1 MNIYSV
7 PDLYD
12 AIHKDSS
19 FDIQLLKTIAKSR
32 SGSVLELASGT
43 GRLTKCILDLG
54 LDYTGLELSKQFIE
68 VAKNRYVDQ
77 ARFVLGDT
85 CDFKLNMKF
94 NFIFIGFQH
103 RFKEINNLYYFNDYI
118 NKNTDYNWEVIE
130 WFGNN
135 NSILIGK
142 KKIIHKIE
150 NL

>member
-19 FDIQLLKTIAKSR
+19 FDIQLLKTIAKNR

-68 VAKNRYVDQ
+68 VAKKRYVDQ
-77 ARFVLGDT
+77 ARFVLGDM

-94 NFIFIGFQH
+94 NFMPFIFKFV
-103 RFKEINNLYYFNDYI
+103 FFNNCVFFCSVN
-118 NKNTDYNWEVIE
+118 
-130 WFGNN
+130 
-135 NSILIGK
+135 
-142 KKIIHKIE
+142 IIS
-150 NL
+150 NAC

>member
-19 FDIQLLKTIAKSR
+19 FDIQLLKTIAKNR

-68 VAKNRYVDQ
+68 VAKKRYVGQ
-77 ARFVLGDT
+77 ALCFRRYVRFQ
-85 CDFKLNMKF
+85 
-94 NFIFIGFQH
+94 IEY
-103 RFKEINNLYYFNDYI
+103 EIQFYI
-118 NKNTDYNWEVIE
+118 YWI
-130 WFGNN
+130 
-135 NSILIGK
+135 
-142 KKIIHKIE
+142 
-150 NL
+150 